1 MPEKK
6 TSQNDLNNTIKLFIK
21 ELPDPTT
28 SKQSV
33 FRRETSVNNKKVIL
47 LAQQIKGANGMAWN
61 VNVT

>member
-1 MPEKK
+1 MPGKK
-6 TSQNDLNNTIKLFIK
+6 TSLSDLNSTINLFIK

-28 SKQSV
+28 SMQSV
-33 FRRETSVNNKKVIL
+33 FRREMSVNDRKVIL